1 MLDTYLLRTR
11 QLLQAPAAPVELYDE
26 ASLITWI
33 NQGRGQ
39 LAGEGKCIRAIGS
52 LQTVASQRNY
62 NFADI
67 NFGTSATTGIAGA
80 INVRS
85 IQFSVGQGLRWINAR
100 GWTWFNFYNM
110 SNVTPVEGEPQEW
123 AQLAQGTTGSFYID
137 PPPDIAYTLMCDCV
151 CQPID
156 LVDDTTV
163 EAIPYLWTDAV
174 AYFAAYLAF
183 LSAQSPAR
191 QNDAAR
197 MYEHFSTFVDRAR
210 QFATPDV
217 NSTMYPQQKDPAQL
231 AKLGLSPKNA
241 ASGG

>member
-1 MLDTYLLRTR
+1 MLDTYILRTQ
-11 QLLQAPAAPVELYDE
+11 QLLQNPAASVELYAESD
-26 ASLITWI
+26 LILWI
-33 NQGRGQ
+33 NQARGQ

-52 LQTVASQRNY
+52 LATVASTRNY
-62 NFADI
+62 NFSDI
-67 NFGTSATTGIAGA
+67 SFGASATTGIAGA

-85 IQFSVGQGLRWINAR
+85 IQVGVGGGLKWINAR

-110 SNVTPVEGEPQEW
+110 SNVTPAPGEPQEW
-123 AQLAQGTTGSFYID
+123 AQLAQGESGSLYLD
-137 PPPDIAYTLMCDCV
+137 PPPDTVYTLMCDSV
-151 CQPID
+151 CYPID

-163 EAIPYLWTDAV
+163 EAIPALWTDAV

-197 MYEHFSTFVDRAR
+197 MFEHYQTFCDRAR

-217 NSTMYPQQKDPAQL
+217 NYTMYPQSKDPAQL
-231 AKLGLSPKNA
+231 AKLGLSPKSA
-241 ASGG
+241 AGGQ